1 MWRRRRYNIGQ
12 SDCKIPVLFDDAM
25 NTSSES
31 GSRAR
36 RVSQSQSQSQ
46 GQTIGKG
53 KGRGDG
59 VGEQQQ
65 WKSQRTVRSDELSS
79 PVNPYPPRPQSIRSQ
94 SSRPGRQASRSASH
108 ASSLRRRTTGQ
119 NLSLNSDDSD
129 PEAANVT
136 HTDAA
141 IVEEIAEIKRY
152 EDFTTIDW
160 VQDAAREQLRRKA
173 RRRARD
179 SIGVRKDRG
188 GRVFLGRGRGKWRRK
203 IAEAYDAGQAWIVVT
218 LVGAAIGLNAAFLN
232 IVTEWLSDIKL
243 GHCSTAFY
251 LNENFC
257 CWGAEGGCPEWK
269 RWTGFGLLVKSFAP
283 YAAGSGISEMK
294 CIIAGFVMKGFLG
307 FTTLFI
313 KSIGLPLAIG
323 SGLSVGKEGP
333 SVHYAVCTGNVIS
346 RFFDKYRRNAA
357 KTREILSASAAA
369 GVGVA
374 FGSPIGGV
382 LFSLEEM
389 SNQFPLKTLWRS
401 YFCALVAT
409 AVLAA
414 MNPFRTGQLVMFN
427 VKYDRSWHF
436 FETVFYILIGVFGGL
451 YGAFVI
457 KWNLKMQVFR
467 KKYLAA
473 YPITEAVTLAVITG
487 MICYPNMFLRIDMTE
502 SMEILFQE
510 CKGGKDYDA
519 LCDQHHKWH
528 NIGTLAVATVV
539 RTLLVVISFGC
550 KVPAGIFVPSMAIG
564 AAFGRMVGICVQAL
578 HEAFPTS
585 AFFSACEPDVACIT
599 PGTYAFLG
607 AAAAL
612 SGIMHITVSVVV
624 IMFEITGALTYIL
637 PTMIVVGVTK
647 AVSERFGHGGIAD
660 RMIYLNGYPF
670 LDSKEEHTFGVP
682 VSQVMETR
690 PVCLPASGMELG
702 QMERLV
708 TENQYQGYPI
718 VEDMQSK
725 TLVGYIGRTELRYAI
740 DRAKI
745 EQQAPG
751 HAKCSFTN
759 SPPFSSSTLAQ
770 QQPPNTTSFDS
781 TPATAT
787 ATQASLDFT
796 RYMDPHAPLRP
807 PPPSARNVILIEYRG
822 RLTGLV
828 TIKDCLK
835 YQFKV
840 EAGGGGGHA
849 GGAAAG
855 AGDDDARMERLAGW
869 GTAIVNWGRRKVGLK
884 EVGEVRLGEGDGH
897 VRAREGDGHGL
908 GHGEREEDDDEAFRR
923 DVELVDRRAP
933 NGSIRTPS
941 PSPPSIDPQIIV
953 DHLGKVLDVSLGA
966 SQQDLYA
973 PGSLLSQAKLQ
984 DTLQRCTRFASEGQS
999 VLYVVKDRVDE
1010 PRIDGTDG
1018 TNGVTQHFSYTLSSE
1033 ITASPTCAAFVVIS
1047 KRPIPIDPAIPLSQQ
1062 VLIQTLPGFIL
1073 SNNASSP
1080 DGTPY
1085 EFLRSLIQ
1093 SAVEPYFDTYTKSQ
1107 RDLAGK
1113 YSKGDNDARTGISA
1127 TRKKIAE
1134 LAVSLGNLEQNVEI
1148 PELLLPLHPLIQS
1161 ALDDATQRGVKPSP
1175 ELIPAAIVQ
1184 DSSFLNGLQATVN
1197 GWIKSIQTITKTSR
1211 DVSTGTAAQEINF
1224 WISMESRL
1232 HDIETQLGSPGVR
1245 LTLDVLKNAKRFQAT
1260 VSFSADT
1267 GLKEST
1273 DLVQKYNQL
1282 MREFPLDQLL
1292 SSTSLQAVQEA
1303 VQSIFSHMNK
1313 KLRICP
1319 YPVRRALPLVEAISG
1334 DLDKQLHN
1342 LLHGKTLMHMDYPEF
1357 QAIMAVAES
1366 IWRTWEENVKE
1377 FTNVA
1382 REVTRRRN
1390 EKFIPIKIA
1399 ARHKETE
1406 ERIRYITTFRKNH
1419 EQLQRTIV
1427 NVLGSGSSMSDSS
1440 TAKEAV
1446 IIEEI
1451 GDVDA
1456 VKEVKEAYDVLKDVD
1471 VLDVSAEGTRL
1482 FEQAEQKYNERTS
1495 RVENSIIARL
1505 RDRLGTAKTASEMF
1519 RVFSKFNPLFVRPKI
1534 RGAISE
1540 YQTQLIENVKQDILA
1555 LHERFKRQYG
1565 NSEAHAMAQLRDFP
1579 PVSGAVIWARQIETQ
1594 LESYMGKVED
1604 ILGKDWAL
1612 HAEGQKLQAES
1623 SMFKKK
1629 LDTRPIFESW
1639 LQEVARRKLSISG
1652 RLFLVSRN
1660 RAAGNILELNVN
1672 FDAQVIALFKEVRNL
1687 TWRGYQVP
1695 HGINNISKEAKRVYP
1710 YAVSLMESV
1719 RTYTQTVRS
1728 ISEMGG
1734 VALLLNGYV
1743 NDVQALVGKGV
1754 PLKWESFVHAYDLHV
1769 RQSGFPVG
1777 GGSVRSESK
1786 HVQFVRDF
1794 AAATSLLQ
1802 LKVVTLVNIN
1812 AAVEK
1817 ALKDLETCPYTKD
1830 AFQQN
1835 LETIQKSID
1844 QLNLENYANLSSWVS
1859 DMNARIESI
1868 LLVRLSR
1875 AIALWIE
1882 VFNNSSDEE
1891 GHRRQPSNEPVS
1903 TELPEMKPTLARLT
1917 LEITMRNQ
1925 VIYLSPPVEY
1935 ARASWLEQLQ
1945 QWLAIICTL
1954 QKIKASRYEIRL
1966 EATSDTSVSQFSD
1979 LPSRC
1984 TESLIEVYGAVEGK
1998 LRDISSYVD
2007 EWLQFQS
2014 LWDLQSEHVYDIL
2027 GEDLSRWLQLLQEIR
2042 KTRATFDN
2050 SDISRQ
2056 FGYVTVDYDQV
2067 QVKVN
2072 AKYDQ
2077 WQQEILTKFASRLGQ
2092 RMHDVYVQIEKARK
2106 DLEMQTLEA
2115 SSTAQAVSFITTVQQ
2130 CKRKV
2135 MEWEPEMSTFRQG
2148 QATLARQRYQF
2159 PADWLQMEQI
2169 DHEWQ
2174 TLNEVLER
2182 KTKIAND
2189 QADALCAKIAAE
2201 DKVVNQK
2208 IMDITGEWAEEKP
2221 VAGDLAPADASAILA
2236 KFDQKLSQLQNESSN
2251 ISKAK
2256 EALGLPASPENTL
2269 VTLLEEVQDFKSVW
2283 SALGTIWASIDDLRE
2298 VLWTSIQ
2305 PRKLRQNLDNLLKM
2319 TKDMP
2324 SRMRQYQ
2331 AFEYVQ
2337 TTLKQLLKENAILA
2351 ELRSDAVKE
2360 RHWAR
2365 IFKNLRPQ
2373 KRYSAISMTLGDV
2386 WELKLGPSEKI
2397 IRDVITQAAG
2407 EMALEEFLKQVR
2419 ETWQNYALELVNYQN
2434 KCRLIRGWDDLF
2446 AKCSENLNSL
2456 QAMRHSPYYK
2466 EFEEEASSWEDKLNR
2481 VHVLFDVWIDVQRQ
2495 WVYLEGVFTGN
2506 ADIKHLLPM
2515 ESARFQNI
2523 NSEFL
2528 SVMKKVSRQPFVLEV
2543 LNISGVQKSLERLAE
2558 LLNKIQK
2565 ALGEYLERERVSFP
2579 RFYFVG
2585 DEDLLEIIG
2594 NSNDVLRIA
2603 KHLRKMFAGVSGLIT
2618 DEDGVIQGF
2627 TSKEGEE
2634 VTLRKEIS
2642 LVKTP
2647 RINEWL
2653 GALEANMKTTLAEL
2667 TFEAYEEFAQLIEP
2681 EDMDPDA
2688 FHNYIA
2694 KYPTQVVVLGTQI
2707 AWTHAVEKS
2716 LAEEGTSLPHLYEK
2730 QVKVLKL
2737 LATAVL
2743 GDLEP
2748 IQRRK
2753 CEDLITEF
2761 VHQRDVIHKLDKVGA
2776 RSPTHHMW
2784 LLCMRYVYEPGNDL
2798 LQRLRIKMANA
2809 VLDYGFEYLGVA
2821 DRLALCQRLGGSP
2834 YGPAGT
2840 GKTESVKALGVQLG
2854 RFTLVFCCDD
2864 TFDFQAMGRIFLGIC
2879 QVGAWGCFDEFN
2891 RLEERILSAV
2901 SQQIQNI
2908 QLGLKKGAEDEKS
2921 QIELIGRQLKV
2932 NGNTGVFIT
2941 MNPGYAGRSNLPDNL
2956 KKLFRSVA
2964 MSKPDKELI
2973 AEVMLYSQGFSQA
2986 KELSKQVVP
2995 FFDRCSAGLSKQAHY
3010 DFGLRALKSVLV
3022 SSGGLKRARIAAQ
3035 QDSQS
3040 LDEASMEPQI
3050 IIQSLRETMA
3060 PKLIRS
3066 DVELMMAIQETSF
3079 PGVMYIPAP
3088 LDKLTEAIHK
3098 CAAESKL
3105 VVSDAWMT
3113 KIIQLYQ
3120 IQKLHHGVMMVGSS
3134 GSGKSA
3140 AWRTLISALQA
3151 VEGVEGVWHVID
3163 PKVMSKEQLYGTLDS
3178 TTREWTDGLFTHT
3191 LRKIVDNLRGED
3203 SKRHWI
3209 VFDGDVDPEWVEN
3222 LNSVLDDNK
3231 LLTLPNGERLNL
3243 PSNVRIMFEV
3253 ETLKYATLAT
3263 VSRCGMVWFSDDT
3276 VEVDMMIK
3284 NYIEHLKTVPFE
3296 DIEDDSVAPGQ
3307 QSQKTMATQGL
3318 IADFLHIKLTQDR
3331 FIEKALSMA
3340 RKFKHI
3346 MEYTDIRALNTLF
3359 SLLNKACRNVL
3370 EYNVQHPD
3378 FSLEDDKMET
3388 YLAKKM
3394 LVALVWALV
3403 GDCPLLERKQFG
3415 DLIAGLTD
3423 VELPTLNESTSLIDY
3438 DVKPDKPDWDTWQSQ
3453 VPHVEVNT
3461 HSVTQTDVVIPTLDT
3476 VRHEDVLYSWLA
3488 EHKPLLL
3495 CGPPGSGK
3503 TMTLF
3508 SALRKL
3514 PNMQVVGL
3522 NFSSA
3527 TTPDLLIK
3535 TFEQY
3540 CEYKKTLN
3548 GVQLTP
3554 TQVGRWLVIF
3564 CDEINLPAPDKYG
3577 TQRAISFLR
3586 QLVEHNGFWRTS
3598 DKTWVSLDRI
3608 QFVGACNP
3616 PTDAGRTPM
3625 GLRFLRHAPL
3635 IMVDYPGEQSLLQI
3649 YGTFNTAVLK
3659 IIPTLRGYADALT
3672 KAMVQL
3678 FAESQKRFTP
3688 DIQPHYVYSP
3698 RELTRWVRGI
3708 YEALRPLETLPVE
3721 GLVRIWAHEAL
3732 RLFQDRLIAEEERQW
3747 TEECVHRHLI
3757 LIGVS
3762 GSGKTTLSR
3771 FVAWMNGL
3779 SVYQIKVHGKYSGED
3794 FDEDLR
3800 TVLRRCGCK
3809 GEKICFIMDEA
3820 NVLDSGFL
3828 ERMNTLLANAEVPGL
3843 FEGDEYASLLTAIK
3857 EGAQR
3862 QGIILDSQEELYK
3875 WFTEQIV
3882 KNLHVVFTMNPPEE
3896 GLSSKAATSPALFNR
3911 CVLNWFGDWS
3921 DQALYQV
3928 SSELTQSVDLDRAN
3942 YVAPDSIPVA
3952 YRGLSLPPS
3961 HRESVVNA
3969 MVAVHHSLRSKNA
3982 KLQKTQNRKMYL
3994 TPRHF
3999 LDFVAQYVKLY
4010 NEKRED
4016 LEEQQRHLNVGLEK
4030 LRETFDKVKELRA
4043 SLAEK
4048 QTQLTKKDAEANE
4061 KLQRMIADQ
4070 NEAEQKK
4077 AASIKMQARLAKDK
4091 EEIQKRRA
4099 VVEHDLAAAEPA
4111 VVEAQKSVQNIKR
4124 QHLTEVRS
4132 MQNPPAGVKLA
4143 LEAVCTILGHKP
4155 DSWKTIVSIVRRDD
4169 FIASIVQFD
4178 NERQMTAGHR
4188 RKMQNEYLSKEEFTF
4203 EKVNRASK
4211 ACGPLVQWVSAQVT
4225 YSDILDRVGPLRAEV
4240 ENLQVELQKTEE
4252 GAKETQIL
4260 IQNLENSIGRYKTEY
4275 AALISETQA
4284 IKTEMSTVQFKVD
4297 RSVRLLD
4304 SLSSERTRWE
4314 ESSKSFDSQ
4323 IDTIVGDVLVAAAF
4337 IAYAG
4342 YYDQQYRKAL
4352 TEDWYDHLKHSGISF
4367 KPTNPF
4373 TEYLSNAD
4381 DRLNWQHNGLP
4392 VDDLCTENAIILQRF
4407 NRYPLIIDPSAR
4419 TTEFLQ
4425 NECKDRRLTV
4435 TSFLDDSFTKQLES
4449 SLRFGNPILIQD
4461 AEHLDPILNHVLN
4474 KEYQKTGGRVLIQL
4488 GKQEIDFSPSFRLYL
4503 STRDPS
4509 ANFPPDICSRTTFVN
4524 FTVTQSSLQTQ
4535 TLNEVL
4541 KSERPDVDERRSN
4554 LIKMQGEFA
4563 VHLRQLEKRLLQALN
4578 ESRGNILD
4586 DDRVIETLETLK
4598 KEAKDISDKV
4608 SETAGVMTEVENITK
4623 EYTVV
4628 ARSCSAI
4635 FAVLEQLH
4643 HLNHF
4648 YQFSLQYFTQIFE
4661 AVLRKIRNSSIV
4673 GHAARIEQ
4681 IITELFV
4688 DAYRRTSLSL
4698 LQKDRVTFAMLL
4710 VQAAP
4715 YKMDKSH
4722 IDQILDPDLIG
4733 IDVSTQTDRKEEAMQ
4748 RASKIPMF
4756 KDALEKIEESAWDS
4770 FLTEEMGER
4779 YVPQAWPDDLAKFDK
4794 LLRALVLVKL
4804 FRVDRFVPAV
4814 ERFVT
4819 EVFGK
4824 GILDASGDLGD
4835 IVKQVNAVTPV
4846 ALSSSPGFDASYKVD
4861 NLVERENVSCS
4872 NIAMGSNEGA
4882 ASADKAIANAATT
4895 GSWVLVKNVHLAPQW
4910 LQSLE
4915 KRLEALKPNPD
4926 FRLFLS
4932 MESSPKIPVNLLRA
4946 SRVLS
4951 YEQPAGVRANMR
4963 DSLSSLAE
4971 KAIKPPVEKA
4981 RVYLLLS
4988 FLHAVIQERLRYA
5001 PTLGWK
5007 GFWEFNDSDY
5017 ECCSFIIDTWV
5028 DTVAQGRSN
5037 IAPTKIPWEML
5048 RILITEMY
5056 GGKIDDAEDWSILAS
5071 LVDACMTPA
5080 AFEDKFMIVK
5090 ETEHSEGLELPS
5102 STSWKDFMGW
5112 VNDLPEREP
5121 PTYLGLPANAEKLL
5135 LVGQANN
5142 MVGGLKKVIEMLD
5155 EGEHVMAEAE
5165 VEA

>member
-1 MWRRRRYNIGQ
+1 MEGPLSPGAVNG
-12 SDCKIPVLFDDAM
+12 S
-25 NTSSES
+25 
-31 GSRAR
+31 SRA
-36 RVSQSQSQSQ
+36 
-46 GQTIGKG
+46 
-53 KGRGDG
+53 
-59 VGEQQQ
+59 
-65 WKSQRTVRSDELSS
+65 
-79 PVNPYPPRPQSIRSQ
+79 
-94 SSRPGRQASRSASH
+94 
-108 ASSLRRRTTGQ
+108 
-119 NLSLNSDDSD
+119 
-129 PEAANVT
+129 
-136 HTDAA
+136 
-141 IVEEIAEIKRY
+141 
-152 EDFTTIDW
+152 
-160 VQDAAREQLRRKA
+160 
-173 RRRARD
+173 
-179 SIGVRKDRG
+179 
-188 GRVFLGRGRGKWRRK
+188 
-203 IAEAYDAGQAWIVVT
+203 
-218 LVGAAIGLNAAFLN
+218 
-232 IVTEWLSDIKL
+232 
-243 GHCSTAFY
+243 
-251 LNENFC
+251 
-257 CWGAEGGCPEWK
+257 
-269 RWTGFGLLVKSFAP
+269 
-283 YAAGSGISEMK
+283 
-294 CIIAGFVMKGFLG
+294 
-307 FTTLFI
+307 
-313 KSIGLPLAIG
+313 
-323 SGLSVGKEGP
+323 
-333 SVHYAVCTGNVIS
+333 
-346 RFFDKYRRNAA
+346 
-357 KTREILSASAAA
+357 
-369 GVGVA
+369 
-374 FGSPIGGV
+374 
-382 LFSLEEM
+382 
-389 SNQFPLKTLWRS
+389 
-401 YFCALVAT
+401 
-409 AVLAA
+409 
-414 MNPFRTGQLVMFN
+414 
-427 VKYDRSWHF
+427 
-436 FETVFYILIGVFGGL
+436 
-451 YGAFVI
+451 
-457 KWNLKMQVFR
+457 
-467 KKYLAA
+467 
-473 YPITEAVTLAVITG
+473 
-487 MICYPNMFLRIDMTE
+487 
-502 SMEILFQE
+502 
-510 CKGGKDYDA
+510 
-519 LCDQHHKWH
+519 
-528 NIGTLAVATVV
+528 
-539 RTLLVVISFGC
+539 
-550 KVPAGIFVPSMAIG
+550 
-564 AAFGRMVGICVQAL
+564 
-578 HEAFPTS
+578 
-585 AFFSACEPDVACIT
+585 
-599 PGTYAFLG
+599 
-607 AAAAL
+607 
-612 SGIMHITVSVVV
+612 
-624 IMFEITGALTYIL
+624 
-637 PTMIVVGVTK
+637 
-647 AVSERFGHGGIAD
+647 
-660 RMIYLNGYPF
+660 
-670 LDSKEEHTFGVP
+670 
-682 VSQVMETR
+682 
-690 PVCLPASGMELG
+690 
-702 QMERLV
+702 
-708 TENQYQGYPI
+708 
-718 VEDMQSK
+718 
-725 TLVGYIGRTELRYAI
+725 
-740 DRAKI
+740 
-745 EQQAPG
+745 
-751 HAKCSFTN
+751 
-759 SPPFSSSTLAQ
+759 
-770 QQPPNTTSFDS
+770 
-781 TPATAT
+781 
-787 ATQASLDFT
+787 
-796 RYMDPHAPLRP
+796 
-807 PPPSARNVILIEYRG
+807 
-822 RLTGLV
+822 
-828 TIKDCLK
+828 
-835 YQFKV
+835 
-840 EAGGGGGHA
+840 
-849 GGAAAG
+849 
-855 AGDDDARMERLAGW
+855 
-869 GTAIVNWGRRKVGLK
+869 
-884 EVGEVRLGEGDGH
+884 
-897 VRAREGDGHGL
+897 
-908 GHGEREEDDDEAFRR
+908 
-923 DVELVDRRAP
+923 
-933 NGSIRTPS
+933 PS
-941 PSPPSIDPQIIV
+941 PTPPTPPTPPTIDPQIIV
-953 DHLGKVLDVSLGA
+953 DYLEKVLGVNLGA
-966 SQQDLYA
+966 SERDLYA
-973 PGSLLSQAKLQ
+973 PGSLLSDDKRT
-984 DTLQRCTRFASEGQS
+984 DTLQRCAQFSKENQL
-999 VLYVVKDRVDE
+999 VLYIIKERSPEASVDALDE
-1010 PRIDGTDG
+1010 
-1018 TNGVTQHFSYTLSSE
+1018 TNGEYTRADQVT
-1033 ITASPTCAAFVVIS
+1033 IS
-1047 KRPIPIDPAIPLSQQ
+1047 
-1062 VLIQTLPGFIL
+1062 TLPGFIL
-1073 SNNASSP
+1073 SNNNSSQ
-1080 DGTPY
+1080 DGAPF
-1085 EFLRSLIQ
+1085 EFIHSFIQ
-1093 SAVEPYFDTYTKSQ
+1093 SAFEPYFDSYTKTKNQ
-1107 RDLAGK
+1107 RNQKEL
-1113 YSKGDNDARTGISA
+1113 YSKGESDSRTGISA
-1127 TRKKIAE
+1127 AKKKMAE
-1134 LAVSLGNLEQNVEI
+1134 LALAMQHLSDNADI
-1148 PELLLPLHPLIQS
+1148 PELLLPLHPHIQL
-1161 ALDDATQRGVKPSP
+1161 ALQDAERQGLKPSP
-1175 ELIPAAIVQ
+1175 DLIPSAVVQ
-1184 DSSFLNGLQATVN
+1184 DSVFLNQLQGTVN
-1197 GWIKSIQTITKTSR
+1197 GWIKSIQTITKTTR

-1232 HDIETQLGSPGVR
+1232 HDIEAQLSSAGVR

-1267 GLKEST
+1267 GLKETT
-1273 DLVQKYNQL
+1273 DLVQKYNSL
-1282 MREFPLDQLL
+1282 MKEFPLDQLHT
-1292 SSTSLQAVQEA
+1292 STSLVAVEDAINQ
-1303 VQSIFSHMNK
+1303 IFNHLNK

-1319 YPVRRALPLVEAISG
+1319 YPIRRALPLVEAISA
-1334 DLDKQLHN
+1334 DLDVELHKK
-1342 LLHGKTLMHMDYPEF
+1342 LSGRTLMHMDYPEF
-1357 QAIMAVAES
+1357 QAIMDVAEK
-1366 IWRTWEENVKE
+1366 IWRTWEDDVKE

-1390 EKFIPIKIA
+1390 EKFIPIKINP
-1399 ARHKETE
+1399 RHRETE
-1406 ERIRYITTFRKNH
+1406 ERIRYVTTFRKNH

-1427 NVLGSGSSMSDSS
+1427 NVLGTQSKLADGSQ
-1440 TAKEAV
+1440 TKEV

-1471 VLDVSAEGTRL
+1471 VLDVSPEGTRL

-1540 YQTQLIENVKQDILA
+1540 YQTQLIESVKQDIQA
-1555 LHERFKRQYG
+1555 LHERFKRQYA

-1579 PVSGAVIWARQIETQ
+1579 PVSGAVIWARQIEIQ
-1594 LESYMGKVED
+1594 LEKYMGKVED
-1604 ILGKDWAL
+1604 ILGKDWVL

-1623 SMFKKK
+1623 NMFKKK

-1639 LQEVARRKLSISG
+1639 LQAVARNKLSISG

-1672 FDAQVIALFKEVRNL
+1672 FDGQVIALFKEVRNL
-1687 TWRGYQVP
+1687 AWRGHQIP

-1728 ISEMGG
+1728 ISELSG
-1734 VALLLNGYV
+1734 VALLLNNYA
-1743 NDVQALVGKGV
+1743 NDVQILVGKGV

-1769 RQSGFPVG
+1769 RQSGFPAG
-1777 GGSVRSESK
+1777 AGSVRSESK

-1794 AAATSLLQ
+1794 QAATSLLQ
-1802 LKVVTLVNIN
+1802 TKVATLVGIN
-1812 AAVEK
+1812 AVVDK
-1817 ALKDLETCPYTKD
+1817 ALKELEVCPYNKE

-1835 LETIQKSID
+1835 LEIIQKSVD
-1844 QLNLENYANLSSWVS
+1844 QLNLENYANLATWVS
-1859 DMNARIESI
+1859 DMNVRIESI
-1868 LLVRLSR
+1868 LLVRLNR
-1875 AIALWIE
+1875 AMSHWIE
-1882 VFNNSSDEE
+1882 VFNNDGEDDID
-1891 GHRRQPSNEPVS
+1891 RRPTSEPAGGDANEVKPSLS
-1903 TELPEMKPTLARLT
+1903 RLT

-1945 QWLAIICTL
+1945 QWLAVVCTL

-1966 EATSDTSVSQFSD
+1966 ESTKDAASNQFSE
-1979 LPSRC
+1979 LPSKC
-1984 TESLIEVYGAVEGK
+1984 TNSLIEVYGAVEGK
-1998 LRDISSYVD
+1998 LGDISAYVD

-2014 LWDLQSEHVYDIL
+2014 LWDLQSDHVYDIL

-2042 KTRATFDN
+2042 KTRSTFDN
-2050 SDISRQ
+2050 SDISRR

-2092 RMHDVYVQIEKARK
+2092 RMNEVYVEISKARK
-2106 DLEMQTLEA
+2106 DLEVQTLEA

-2130 CKRKV
+2130 CKRQV
-2135 MEWEPEMSTFRQG
+2135 MEWEPEISTFRQG
-2148 QATLARQRYQF
+2148 QATLNRQRYQF
-2159 PADWLQMEQI
+2159 PQNWLPMEQI

-2174 TLNEVLER
+2174 TLTEVLSR
-2182 KTKIAND
+2182 KTKIADD
-2189 QADALCAKIAAE
+2189 QADALRAKIAAE
-2201 DKVVNQK
+2201 DKIVNQK
-2208 IMDITGEWAEEKP
+2208 ISDVTTEWAAEKP
-2221 VAGDLAPADASAILA
+2221 VAGDLAPEEAAAILA
-2236 KFDQKLSQLQNESSN
+2236 RYDKRIDQLTTESSN
-2251 ISKAK
+2251 LSKAK
-2256 EALGLPASPENTL
+2256 DALGLPPSPITILNDL
-2269 VTLLEEVQDFKSVW
+2269 YDEVHDFKQVWSILDSVW
-2283 SALGTIWASIDDLRE
+2283 KRINDLRE
-2298 VLWTSIQ
+2298 ELWTSIQ
-2305 PRKLRQNLDNLLKM
+2305 PRRLRKILEDQMQDTKEMPAKL
-2319 TKDMP
+2319 
-2324 SRMRQYQ
+2324 RQYQ
-2331 AFEYVQ
+2331 AFDHVQ
-2337 TTLKQLLKENAILA
+2337 NTLKQLSKDNVILSK
-2351 ELRSDAVKE
+2351 LRSDAVRE
-2360 RHWAR
+2360 RHWVK
-2365 IFKNLRPQ
+2365 IFKQLRPQ
-2373 KRYSAISMTLGDV
+2373 KRYSPTQMTLGDV
-2386 WELKLGPSEKI
+2386 WDLKLGPSEKVI
-2397 IRDVITQAAG
+2397 EDVISQATG
-2407 EMALEEFLKQVR
+2407 EMALEEFIRQVR
-2419 ETWQNYALELVNYQN
+2419 ETWQDYTLELVNYRN
-2434 KCRLIRGWDDLF
+2434 KCRLIKGWDELF

-2466 EFEEEASSWEDKLNR
+2466 EFEEEASAWEDRLNR

-2506 ADIKHLLPM
+2506 ADIKSLLPM
-2515 ESARFQNI
+2515 ESSRFQNI
-2523 NSEFL
+2523 NTEFL
-2528 SVMKKVSRQPFVLEV
+2528 AVMKKVSRQPSVLEV
-2543 LNISGVQKSLERLAE
+2543 LNISGVQKSLERLAD

-2565 ALGEYLERERVSFP
+2565 ALGEYLERERVAFP

-2603 KHLRKMFAGVSGLIT
+2603 KHLRKMFAGISGLIT
-2618 DEDGVIQGF
+2618 DEDDVITGF

-2634 VTLRKEIS
+2634 VKLRKKIS
-2642 LVKTP
+2642 LVQTP

-2653 GALEANMKTTLAEL
+2653 GALELNMKTTLAEL
-2667 TFEAYEEFAQLIEP
+2667 TFEAFEEFAQLMTA
-2681 EDMDPDA
+2681 DTMDPGA
-2688 FHNYIA
+2688 FKDYIA
-2694 KYPTQVVVLGTQI
+2694 RYPTQVVVLGTQI
-2707 AWTHAVEKS
+2707 AWTQTVEAS
-2716 LAEEGTSLPHLYEK
+2716 LTAEGTTLPDLYER
-2730 QVKVLKL
+2730 QVKTLKL
-2737 LATAVL
+2737 LADAVL

-2748 IQRRK
+2748 IHRRK

-2761 VHQRDVIHKLDKVGA
+2761 VHQRDVIHKLQKVGA
-2776 RSPTHHMW
+2776 HSPTHHMW
-2784 LLCMRYVYEPGNDL
+2784 LLSMRYVYEPGHDL
-2798 LQRLRIKMANA
+2798 LKRLRIKMANA

-2821 DRLALCQRLGGSP
+2821 DRLVRTPLTDRCFLTLTQAMCQRLGGSP

-2908 QLGLKKGAEDEKS
+2908 QLGLKKGAEDEKT

-2956 KKLFRSVA
+2956 KKLFRSIA

-2986 KELSKQVVP
+2986 RDLSKQVVP
-2995 FFDRCSAGLSKQAHY
+2995 FFDSCASSLSKQAHY

-3022 SSGGLKRARIAAQ
+3022 SSGGLKRARIAVA
-3035 QDSQS
+3035 DTKEA
-3040 LDEASMEPQI
+3040 DEVIMEPQI
-3050 IIQSLRETMA
+3050 IVQSLRETIA

-3066 DVELMMAIQETSF
+3066 DVDIMRSIEEEAF
-3079 PGVMYIPAP
+3079 PGVRYIPAS
-3088 LDKLTEAIHK
+3088 LDKLTEAIRK
-3098 CAAESKL
+3098 QAAQSKL
-3105 VVSDAWMT
+3105 AVSEAWMT
-3113 KIIQLYQ
+3113 KILQLYQ
-3120 IQKLHHGVMMVGSS
+3120 IQNLHHGVMMVGSS

-3140 AWRTLISALQA
+3140 AWKTLLAAMQA
-3151 VEGVEGVWHVID
+3151 VEGVEGVCHVID

-3178 TTREWTDGLFTHT
+3178 TTREWSDGLFTGI

-3276 VEVDMMIK
+3276 VNVDMMID
-3284 NYIEHLKTVPFE
+3284 NYIENLKTTAFE
-3296 DIEDDSVAPGQ
+3296 DIEDESVAPGQ
-3307 QSQKTMATQGL
+3307 MSQTTLATQGL
-3318 IADFLHIKLTQDR
+3318 IADFLKIKLTQDR

-3359 SLLNKACRNVL
+3359 SLLNKACRNVI
-3370 EYNVQHPD
+3370 EYNVQHHD
-3378 FSLEDDKMET
+3378 FPLEDDKMEA
-3388 YLAKKM
+3388 YLSKKL
-3394 LVALVWALV
+3394 LVAIVWALV
-3403 GDCPLLERKQFG
+3403 GDCPLSDRKQFG
-3415 DLIAGLTD
+3415 DLVAGMTD
-3423 VELPTLNESTSLIDY
+3423 VELPLLNESTSLIDY
-3438 DVKPDKPDWDTWQSQ
+3438 DAKPEKPDWDMWQNQ
-3453 VPHVEVNT
+3453 VPNVEVNT
-3461 HSVTQTDVVIPTLDT
+3461 HSIVQTDVVIPTLDT

-3540 CEYKKTLN
+3540 CEYKKTVN

-3554 TQVGRWLVIF
+3554 TQIGRWLVIF

-3598 DKTWVSLDRI
+3598 DKTWVTLDRI

-3635 IMVDYPGEQSLLQI
+3635 VMVDYPGEQSLLQI
-3649 YGTFNTAVLK
+3649 YGTFNSAVLK
-3659 IIPTLRGYADALT
+3659 IIPTLRGYSDALT
-3672 KAMVQL
+3672 RAMVQL
-3678 FAESQKRFTP
+3678 YSESQKRFTP

-3732 RLFQDRLIAEEERQW
+3732 RLFQDRLIAEDERAW
-3747 TEECVHRHLI
+3747 TEECVHRVALEHFPTIDEDKALSGPILFSNWLSKNYVPVEREHLRDFVKARLRTFCDEEVDVPLILFNDVLEHVLRIDRVFRQPQGHLI

-3779 SVYQIKVHGKYSGED
+3779 SVYQIKVHGKYTGDD

-3800 TVLRRCGCK
+3800 NVLRRCGCK
-3809 GEKICFIMDEA
+3809 GEKICFILDEA

-3843 FEGDEYASLLTAIK
+3843 FEGDEYATLMTSIK

-3928 SSELTQSVDLDRAN
+3928 SSELTQSVDLDRSN
-3942 YVAPDSIPVA
+3942 YAAPDSIPIA
-3952 YRGLSLPPS
+3952 YRGLKLPPS

-3969 MVAVHHSLRSKNA
+3969 MVAVHHSLRSKNN

-4010 NEKRED
+4010 NQKRED

-4030 LRETFDKVKELRA
+4030 LRETFDKVKELRV

-4048 QTQLTKKDAEANE
+4048 KTQLEQKSAEANQ
-4061 KLQRMIADQ
+4061 KLQQMVADQ
-4070 NEAEQKK
+4070 RQAEEKK
-4077 AASIKMQARLAKDK
+4077 AGAKQLEAQLQKDR
-4091 EEIQKRRA
+4091 EEITKRS
-4099 VVEHDLAAAEPA
+4099 VVVNQDLAAAEPA
-4111 VVEAQKSVQNIKR
+4111 VIEAQKSVQNIKR

-4132 MQNPPAGVKLA
+4132 MGNPPAGVKLA
-4143 LEAVCTILGHKP
+4143 LEAVCTLLGHKP
-4155 DSWKTIVSIVRRDD
+4155 DSWKTIQGIVRRDD
-4169 FIASIVQFD
+4169 FIASIVAFD
-4178 NERQMTAGHR
+4178 NERQMTAPLR
-4188 RKMQNEYLSKEEFTF
+4188 RKMQAEYLSKEDFTF

-4225 YSDILDRVGPLRAEV
+4225 YSDILDRVGPLRQEV
-4240 ENLQVELQKTEE
+4240 FDLEQELEKTEE
-4252 GAKETQIL
+4252 GARETQIL
-4260 IQNLENSIGRYKTEY
+4260 IAKLDQNIKRYEEDY
-4275 AALISETQA
+4275 AVLISETSA
-4284 IKTEMSTVQFKVD
+4284 IKNEMSTVQFKVD

-4304 SLSSERTRWE
+4304 SLSSERSRWE

-4352 TEDWYDHLKHSGISF
+4352 TEDWYDHLKNSGISF
-4367 KPTNPF
+4367 KTPNSF
-4373 TEYLSNAD
+4373 TEYLSTAD
-4381 DRLNWQHNGLP
+4381 DRLTWQHNGLP

-4407 NRYPLIIDPSAR
+4407 NRYPLIIDPSGR

-4474 KEYQKTGGRVLIQL
+4474 KEYQRTGGRCLIQL
-4488 GKQEIDFSPSFRLYL
+4488 GKQEIDFSSTFRLYL
-4503 STRDPS
+4503 STSDPS
-4509 ANFPPDICSRTTFVN
+4509 ANFAPDICSRTTFVN

-4563 VHLRQLEKRLLQALN
+4563 VHLRRLEKRLLEALN

-4608 SETAGVMTEVENITK
+4608 SETAGVMTEVETITK

-4661 AVLRKIRNSSIV
+4661 TVLKKVKNGSTTN
-4673 GHAARIEQ
+4673 HAARIDQ

-4715 YKMDKSH
+4715 YKMDKTL
-4722 IDQILDPDLIG
+4722 IDKILDVDVEAV
-4733 IDVSTQTDRKEEAMQ
+4733 DVSTQPERKKEALQ
-4748 RASKIPMF
+4748 RATRLSIF
-4756 KDALEKIEESAWDS
+4756 KNELEKIDENVWDA
-4770 FLTEEMGER
+4770 FLTEELGEQH
-4779 YVPQAWPDDLAKFDK
+4779 VPQAWPEDLNKFDK
-4794 LLRALVLVKL
+4794 QLRALILIKL

-4835 IVKQVNAVTPV
+4835 IVKQVNATTPI

-4861 NLVERENVSCS
+4861 NLVEREHVSCS

-4882 ASADKAIANAATT
+4882 TTADKAIANAATT
-4895 GSWVLVKNVHLAPQW
+4895 GNWVLVKNVHLAPQW

-4951 YEQPAGVRANMR
+4951 YEQPAGIRANMK

-4981 RVYLLLS
+4981 RIYLILS
-4988 FLHAVIQERLRYA
+4988 FLHAVVQERLRYA

-5017 ECCSFIIDTWV
+5017 ECCSFIVDTWI

-5037 IAPTKIPWEML
+5037 IAPAKIPWEM
-5048 RILITEMY
+5048 ITTLIIEMY
-5056 GGKIDDAEDWSILAS
+5056 GGKIDDEADWRTLAS
-5071 LVDACMTPA
+5071 IVQDCMTPA
-5080 AFEDKFMIVK
+5080 AFEDNFKLVK
-5090 ETEHSEGLELPS
+5090 ETEHSVGLQLPS
-5102 STSWKDFMGW
+5102 TTGWKDFMQW

-5135 LVGQANN
+5135 LVGQAKE
-5142 MVGGLKKVIEMLD
+5142 MVENLKRVTEMLD
-5155 EGEHVMAEAE
+5155 EGEQIMAEAE
-5165 VEA
+5165 S